1 MKPDTPEIDSQQEL
15 KKSAR
20 RRLIGAAFFVI
31 VAAAVLP
38 MIMDAAPPPQL
49 NDFRIVTA
57 EDRATAAAAPV
68 AQPVPVPPAENES
81 APPAPS
87 PVPEQKPVDAVPAK
101 PVETAPAASQPASP
115 VVVAPVEPKTSTPVL
130 DKKPEPAKPVEKPA
144 DKPVEK
150 ALEKKAEKPA
160 DKPVDKAASDKKD
173 AKDTGQYYIQVG
185 VFADADNVK
194 QVRAKLKA
202 QGISSW
208 TEEAT
213 GNLAGKTRVKA
224 GPFPSKEAADKALA
238 KISKA
243 GLNGMVAK
251 K

>member
-1 MKPDTPEIDSQQEL
+1 MKPDTPESDSQLEL

-31 VAAAVLP
+31 VTAAVLP
-38 MIMDAAPPPQL
+38 MIMETAPPPQL

-57 EDRATAAAAPV
+57 EERNAPAPVAAPATPPAESEPVTPPVPVAQSDVKTVDAAAPV
-68 AQPVPVPPAENES
+68 
-81 APPAPS
+81 
-87 PVPEQKPVDAVPAK
+87 K
-101 PVETAPAASQPASP
+101 PAASEPAAP
-115 VVVAPVEPKTSTPVL
+115 VVVAAAEPPKPEAKAELKPETKVAV
-130 DKKPEPAKPVEKPA
+130 DKKPEPAKSAE
-144 DKPVEK
+144 KPVEK
-150 ALEKKAEKPA
+150 KSEKPA
-160 DKPVDKAASDKKD
+160 EKKE
-173 AKDTGQYYIQVG
+173 AKDQTGQYYIQVG

-224 GPFPSKEAADKALA
+224 GPFPSKDAADKALA
-238 KISKA
+238 KITKA
-243 GLNGMVAK
+243 GMNGMIAK